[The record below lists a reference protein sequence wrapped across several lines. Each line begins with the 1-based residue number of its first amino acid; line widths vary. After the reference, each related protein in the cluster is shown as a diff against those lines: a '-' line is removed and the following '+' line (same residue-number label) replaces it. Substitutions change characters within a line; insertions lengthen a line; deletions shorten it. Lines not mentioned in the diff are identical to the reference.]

1 VVALHFMTHM
11 LTGRFAPRAGLD
23 DVLRQID
30 ALVRV
35 GGIDCVALG
44 PDYLPYTEE
53 FRRNTGQHELTFP
66 RGLESPAGLLN
77 LTRGLVGR
85 GYGDE
90 AVRKILGGNLLRL
103 FGDTLRDAAP

>member
-1 VVALHFMTHM
+1 M
-11 LTGRFAPRAGLD
+11 
-23 DVLRQID
+23 LRQID

-44 PDYLPYTEE
+44 PDYLPYTAQ
-53 FRRNTGQHELTFP
+53 FRRNTGQPALSFP
-66 RGLESPAGLLN
+66 VGLESPASLFD
-77 LTRGLVGR
+77 LVQELVAR

-103 FGDTLRDAAP
+103 FRETLGEETSARSSEDTGPMGTK